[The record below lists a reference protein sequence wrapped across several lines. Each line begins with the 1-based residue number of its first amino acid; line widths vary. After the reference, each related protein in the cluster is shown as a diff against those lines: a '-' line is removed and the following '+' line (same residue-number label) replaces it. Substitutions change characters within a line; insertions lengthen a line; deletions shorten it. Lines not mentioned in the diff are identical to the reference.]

1 MRTLRDLSLLQLFI
15 ALAVIVVV
23 AEFFANMAGD
33 DSSVG
38 AWLGLTA
45 FGLAVGGALIFLLVP
60 RVVDS
65 TSPGLV
71 MALLALV
78 TVVVFWSALP
88 FALGAAALSAAGPAD
103 DSAEGE
109 APAPATAG
117 VILAVLASVAAFVLC
132 IIG

>member
-23 AEFFANMAGD
+23 AEFFANMVGED
-33 DSSVG
+33 TSIG

-45 FGLAVGGALIFLLVP
+45 FGLAVGGALIFLLIP

-65 TSPGLV
+65 TSPGLA
-71 MALLALV
+71 MAILALV

-88 FALGAAALSAAGPAD
+88 FALGVPAAFLGARASAREEDLGVVIVGVAGA
-103 DSAEGE
+103 A
-109 APAPATAG
+109 
-117 VILAVLASVAAFVLC
+117 ILAGFVFC